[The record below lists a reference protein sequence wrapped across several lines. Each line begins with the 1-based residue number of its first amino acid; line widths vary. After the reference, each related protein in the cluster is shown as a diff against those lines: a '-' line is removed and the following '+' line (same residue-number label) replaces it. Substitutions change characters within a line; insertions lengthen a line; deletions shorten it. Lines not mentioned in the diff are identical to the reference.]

1 MGRTFALAFVIA
13 LTGAMVP
20 GPVLAL
26 VIGQVLAQG
35 LAAALLVTAGHAILE
50 ALLVAGLAF
59 GLSTIL
65 AKERV
70 RGLCSILGGGV
81 LAWMGYGMVQQA
93 PGVSL
98 TGAAAPPL
106 PWYALMLAGAGVSLA
121 NPYFTGWWAT
131 VGTGQVATFGLKS
144 PRGYAVFYLGH
155 ELGDVAWYGFVA
167 LVLVLG
173 RGWFTDAIYRWVL
186 WGCGLVIAGLGVVFV
201 FRGLRALAW
210 TARESRAC
218 QPAQEGKA

>member
-1 MGRTFALAFVIA
+1 MARTFGLAFLIA

-50 ALLVAGLAF
+50 ALLVVGFAF
-59 GLSTIL
+59 GLSRLL
-65 AKERV
+65 ASDRL
-70 RGLCSILGGGV
+70 RGVCSILGGGV
-81 LAWMGYGMVQQA
+81 LVWMGWGMVCQA
-93 PGVSL
+93 PEISL
-98 TGAAAPPL
+98 VGAAASPL
-106 PWYALMLAGAGVSLA
+106 PWYALILAGAGVSLA

-144 PRGYAVFYLGH
+144 PGDYAVFYLGH

-167 LVLVLG
+167 AVLVLG
-173 RGWFTDAIYRWVL
+173 KGWFTDAIYRWLV
-186 WGCGLVIAGLGVVFV
+186 WGCGVLIVGLGLLFLYRGVQVVIS
-201 FRGLRALAW
+201 ALFP
-210 TARESRAC
+210 S
-218 QPAQEGKA
+218 KV